1 LREILSG
8 RPPLPYIAS
17 MDSVSLP
24 PDLEQFAAEAVA
36 AGRYRDV
43 SEVVATGVGLVR
55 RLEAERAAF
64 VKTLEDAEAEA
75 DRDGWSSL
83 EEVEAEMRQVIRAAA
98 RPAA

>member
-1 LREILSG
+1 
-8 RPPLPYIAS
+8 

-43 SEVVATGVGLVR
+43 SEVVATGLGLVR

-83 EEVEAEMRQVIRAAA
+83 EDVMAEAKMIIAGKRDAA
-98 RPAA
+98 

>member
-1 LREILSG
+1 
-8 RPPLPYIAS
+8 

-36 AGRYRDV
+36 TGRYRDV

-64 VKTLEDAEAEA
+64 VKTLEDAEAES